1 MTLEQLK
8 LIRDSYMVEADRP
21 DGRKSTRGEYM
32 KLSLDG
38 GIDLVTSKDLVVFDD
53 DNEIAHAVCINE
65 DMRSQASFPVKII
78 SSEYAMIQQVE
89 CIMSQKNFEDFLNEG
104 FLAGTISAEKKEAM
118 IKWTRNIRNQAQQP
132 LEAEPYFNTN
142 PTIIPMAN
150 SVIKRDDVEEEVA
163 EDDVN
168 QEIQDENSN
177 ESTDN
182 AEVDNTTEQNQPTED
197 ETTTE

>member
-8 LIRDSYMVEADRP
+8 LIRDSYMVEAERP

-104 FLAGTISAEKKEAM
+104 FLAGTISAEKKGAM

-132 LEAEPYFNTN
+132 LEAEPYFDTN
-142 PTIIPMAN
+142 PKVIPMAD
-150 SVIKRDDVEEEVA
+150 SVIKRDDAKDKETSDDTDNTENIVENEVVEE
-163 EDDVN
+163 DVI
-168 QEIQDENSN
+168 EPSQDEK
-177 ESTDN
+177 
-182 AEVDNTTEQNQPTED
+182 TTTED
-197 ETTTE
+197 ENIVE